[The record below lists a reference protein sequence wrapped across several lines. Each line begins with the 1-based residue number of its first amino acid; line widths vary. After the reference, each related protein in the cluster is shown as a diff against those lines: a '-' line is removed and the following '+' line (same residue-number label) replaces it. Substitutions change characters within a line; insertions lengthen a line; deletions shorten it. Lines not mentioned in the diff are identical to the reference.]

1 MDRHK
6 AKLEAELA
14 YLRQQYNEI
23 EQIKTAVYN
32 NQNIGAP
39 QAVAQ
44 AASEVKCADKDGN
57 PEPCELEK
65 PEEPKGSDEQ
75 EPIGGEQQTQL
86 AKMGDGTFE
95 DGAFEGLSQ
104 MGIIVVSVLS
114 GAGILIFLAL
124 ILYCFRSKKGK
135 TL

>member
-1 MDRHK
+1 MSEIERLKEERSKLEEEQERSYFIERLDRHK
-6 AKLEAELA
+6 AKLDAELQ
-14 YLRQQYNEI
+14 YLRKQYNEI

-57 PEPCELEK
+57 PEPCEPEK
-65 PEEPKGSDEQ
+65 PEEEKENEEQ
-75 EPIGGEQQTQL
+75 ELISGEQQTQL

-95 DGAFEGLSQ
+95 EGAFDGLS
-104 MGIIVVSVLS
+104 
-114 GAGILIFLAL
+114 
-124 ILYCFRSKKGK
+124 
-135 TL
+135 